1 MKPIKNTK
9 QNTRHQGGIYYEKPE
24 HKRTGKPEA
33 GSGKP
38 CTHRYYEPPQGA
50 ERSEQSDL
58 G

>member
-1 MKPIKNTK
+1 MKNLNTNALENLK
-9 QNTRHQGGIYYEKPE
+9 
-24 HKRTGKPEA
+24 A